1 MADKNNDPAHLETEA
16 TLKRMEAKIAKE
28 YKQAT
33 EEMQDKIDDYWS
45 RYKLKDQKWQEWV
58 ADGKKTADQYKKW
71 QQQQLMVGKSWESL
85 KDSLAQDM
93 HNANVIAKQ
102 IAQGYQPEI
111 FANNF
116 NYAVYESEVGAKVNT
131 SFTLYDKNTVNR
143 LLEDDPDFIPPMGRK
158 AKDNIAKGLDIP
170 WNKKQVQ
177 SAMVQ
182 GMLQGESIPQLSKRI
197 ATTVG
202 EKNYKSAIRNARTM
216 TTGVQNA
223 GRMEGYKRSV
233 EMGIDMEVEWNAVKD
248 NRTRHEHRQLDGQR
262 QPVGQ
267 PFEVHGIKIE
277 YAGDPHAPAHMIYN
291 CRCTLRGIVAGLE
304 PRARKYRDDSMI
316 DGMSYNE
323 WKAQKKSKSNPI
335 TLPEEKGEAIARKY
349 RREYA
354 GGGSGKKSTKNVTQT
369 VKPESELYK
378 NIKSGIEANN
388 IQYKSVEKLSKPLTE
403 EEIIKRL
410 AGGDMTKGSCSSL
423 SYAYIANKQGYD
435 VLDFRGG
442 SSRDFFAHMKNIS
455 QVNKLDGLDTQTF
468 FLEKESTELP
478 KILESMNLPF
488 GKEYKLNCG
497 KHAAI
502 IRNTENGFE
511 YLELQSQ
518 TKSGWKSFTQ
528 KETLVRVKDNDG
540 SSHYE
545 TKDVKCKMSE
555 TLESRF
561 GCRKTKSNTPNIG
574 DDGKLLMQDGLIVYG
589 ERVELT
595 SVDSFKDNDE
605 FIKLMGYI
613 NTDPT
618 KQMKGDKGGER

>member
-45 RYKLKDQKWQEWV
+45 RYKLKDQKWQECV
-58 ADGKKTADQYKKW
+58 ADGKKTAKEYQIW

-93 HNANVIAKQ
+93 HNANVLAKE

-116 NYAVYESEVGAKVNT
+116 NYAMYEIETSAKVRIDN
-131 SFTLYDKNTVNR
+131 FTLYDRDTVNR
-143 LLEDDPDFIPPMGRK
+143 LLSDDPDFIPPMGRK

-170 WNKKQVQ
+170 WNKQQVQ

-182 GMLQGESIPQLSKRI
+182 GILQGESIPQLSKRI

-223 GRMEGYKRSV
+223 GRIESYKRAE
-233 EMGIDMEVEWNAVKD
+233 EMGIDMEVEWRATLD

-262 QPVGQ
+262 QPVGE

-335 TLPEEKGEAIARKY
+335 TLQEEKGKAIAEKY
-349 RREYA
+349 R
-354 GGGSGKKSTKNVTQT
+354 
-369 VKPESELYK
+369 
-378 NIKSGIEANN
+378 
-388 IQYKSVEKLSKPLTE
+388 
-403 EEIIKRL
+403 
-410 AGGDMTKGSCSSL
+410 
-423 SYAYIANKQGYD
+423 
-435 VLDFRGG
+435 
-442 SSRDFFAHMKNIS
+442 
-455 QVNKLDGLDTQTF
+455 
-468 FLEKESTELP
+468 
-478 KILESMNLPF
+478 
-488 GKEYKLNCG
+488 KEY
-497 KHAAI
+497 
-502 IRNTENGFE
+502 R
-511 YLELQSQ
+511 
-518 TKSGWKSFTQ
+518 
-528 KETLVRVKDNDG
+528 
-540 SSHYE
+540 
-545 TKDVKCKMSE
+545 
-555 TLESRF
+555 
-561 GCRKTKSNTPNIG
+561 RK
-574 DDGKLLMQDGLIVYG
+574 
-589 ERVELT
+589 
-595 SVDSFKDNDE
+595 
-605 FIKLMGYI
+605 
-613 NTDPT
+613 
-618 KQMKGDKGGER
+618 

>member
-58 ADGKKTADQYKKW
+58 ADGKKTSKEYQMW

-93 HNANVIAKQ
+93 HNANVIAKE
-102 IAQGYQPEI
+102 ITQGYQPDI

-116 NYAVYESEVGAKVNT
+116 NYGMYEIETSAKVRIDN
-131 SFTLYDKNTVNR
+131 FTLYDRNTVNR

-170 WNKKQVQ
+170 WNKQQVQ

-182 GMLQGESIPQLSKRI
+182 GILQGESIPQLSKRI

-223 GRMEGYKRSV
+223 GRIESYKRAE
-233 EMGIDMEVEWNAVKD
+233 EMGIDMEVEWRATLD

-262 QPVGQ
+262 QPVGE

-291 CRCTLRGIVAGLE
+291 CRCTLRGIVSGLE

-335 TLPEEKGEAIARKY
+335 TLQEEKGEAIARKY

-354 GGGSGKKSTKNVTQT
+354 GGGSGKRSTNRIPQPVNETKQQQTNAFNIPKHSENFVPAKTSQEAEEYAKQFVSGGFNLTGKSI
-369 VKPESELYK
+369 SYK
-378 NIKSGIEANN
+378 NMDVEVANRVNERLAVIYENFNIDKLSSIEAFGKGNKKVYEQNKDAPFFTSNFGNLGINSTIVKDSKTIEKYISDGNKDFEFVMNN
-388 IQYKSVEKLSKPLTE
+388 MDKLSGKQLELAKTYQKAGRTLVGNSVEDMVTH
-403 EEIIKRL
+403 EIGHHI
-410 AGGDMTKGSCSSL
+410 
-423 SYAYIANKQGYD
+423 SYMQ
-435 VLDFRGG
+435 
-442 SSRDFFAHMKNIS
+442 S
-455 QVNKLDGLDTQTF
+455 VNK
-468 FLEKESTELP
+468 EL
-478 KILESMNLPF
+478 
-488 GKEYKLNCG
+488 
-497 KHAAI
+497 A
-502 IRNTENGFE
+502 
-511 YLELQSQ
+511 ELQKTDWKQ
-518 TKSGWKSFTQ
+518 YANELSGYANHSFG
-528 KETLVRVKDNDG
+528 EYVA
-540 SSHYE
+540 
-545 TKDVKCKMSE
+545 
-555 TLESRF
+555 ESF
-561 GCRKTKSNTPNIG
+561 NAYFNGEHDKLQPELISIFDKLRK
-574 DDGKLLMQDGLIVYG
+574 
-589 ERVELT
+589 
-595 SVDSFKDNDE
+595 
-605 FIKLMGYI
+605 
-613 NTDPT
+613 
-618 KQMKGDKGGER
+618 

>member
-1 MADKNNDPAHLETEA
+1 MADKNIDPAHLETEA

-58 ADGKKTADQYKKW
+58 ADGKKTADQYRKW
-71 QQQQLMVGKSWESL
+71 QEQQLMVGKSWESL

-182 GMLQGESIPQLSKRI
+182 GILQGESIPQLSKRI

-262 QPVGQ
+262 QQVGQ

-354 GGGSGKKSTKNVTQT
+354 GGGSGKKSTNRIPQPVNETKQQQTNAFNIPKHSENFVPAKTSKEAEEYAKQFVSGGFNLTGKSISYKNMDVEVANRVNERLAVIYENFNIDKLSSIEAFGKGNKKVYEQNKDAPFFTSNFGNLGINSTIVKDSKTIEKYISDGNKDFEFVMNNMDKLSGKQLELAKTYQKAGRTLVGNSVEDMVTHEIGHHISYMQSVNKELAELQKT
-369 VKPESELYK
+369 DWKQYASEL
-378 NIKSGIEANN
+378 SGYANHSFGEYVAESFN
-388 IQYKSVEKLSKPLTE
+388 
-403 EEIIKRL
+403 
-410 AGGDMTKGSCSSL
+410 
-423 SYAYIANKQGYD
+423 AY
-435 VLDFRGG
+435 F
-442 SSRDFFAHMKNIS
+442 
-455 QVNKLDGLDTQTF
+455 
-468 FLEKESTELP
+468 
-478 KILESMNLPF
+478 
-488 GKEYKLNCG
+488 
-497 KHAAI
+497 
-502 IRNTENGFE
+502 NGE
-511 YLELQSQ
+511 
-518 TKSGWKSFTQ
+518 
-528 KETLVRVKDNDG
+528 
-540 SSHYE
+540 H
-545 TKDVKCKMSE
+545 
-555 TLESRF
+555 
-561 GCRKTKSNTPNIG
+561 
-574 DDGKLLMQDGLIVYG
+574 GKLQPELI
-589 ERVELT
+589 
-595 SVDSFKDNDE
+595 SIFD
-605 FIKLMGYI
+605 KLR
-613 NTDPT
+613 
-618 KQMKGDKGGER
+618 K

>member
-58 ADGKKTADQYKKW
+58 ADGKKTADQYRKW

-93 HNANVIAKQ
+93 HNANVIAKE

-116 NYAVYESEVGAKVNT
+116 NYGMYEVETSAKVRIDN
-131 SFTLYDKNTVNR
+131 FTLYDRNTVNR
-143 LLEDDPDFIPPMGRK
+143 LLSDDPDFIPPMGKK

-170 WNKKQVQ
+170 WNKQQVQ

-182 GMLQGESIPQLSKRI
+182 GILQGESIPQLSKRI

-223 GRMEGYKRSV
+223 GRIESYKRAE
-233 EMGIDMEVEWNAVKD
+233 EMGIDMEVEWRATLD

-277 YAGDPHAPAHMIYN
+277 YAGDPHAPASMIYN
-291 CRCTLRGIVAGLE
+291 CRCTLRGIVSGLE

-335 TLPEEKGEAIARKY
+335 TLQEEKGEAIARKY

-354 GGGSGKKSTKNVTQT
+354 GGGSGKKSTNRIPQPVNETKQQTNAFNIPKHSEAFVPAKTSQEAEEYAKQFVRGGFNLTGKSISYKNMDVEVANKVNERLAVIYENFNIDKLSSIEAFGKGNKKVYEQNKDAPFFTSNFGNLGINSTIVKDSKTIEKYISDGNKDFEFVMNNMDKLSGKQLELAKTYQKAGRTLVGNSVEDMVTHEIGHHISYMQSVNKELAELQKT
-369 VKPESELYK
+369 DWKQYASEL
-378 NIKSGIEANN
+378 SGYANHSFGEYVAESFN
-388 IQYKSVEKLSKPLTE
+388 AYFNGEHDKLQPEL
-403 EEIIKRL
+403 
-410 AGGDMTKGSCSSL
+410 
-423 SYAYIANKQGYD
+423 
-435 VLDFRGG
+435 
-442 SSRDFFAHMKNIS
+442 IS
-455 QVNKLDGLDTQTF
+455 IFDKL
-468 FLEKESTELP
+468 
-478 KILESMNLPF
+478 
-488 GKEYKLNCG
+488 
-497 KHAAI
+497 
-502 IRNTENGFE
+502 
-511 YLELQSQ
+511 
-518 TKSGWKSFTQ
+518 
-528 KETLVRVKDNDG
+528 
-540 SSHYE
+540 
-545 TKDVKCKMSE
+545 
-555 TLESRF
+555 
-561 GCRKTKSNTPNIG
+561 RK
-574 DDGKLLMQDGLIVYG
+574 
-589 ERVELT
+589 
-595 SVDSFKDNDE
+595 
-605 FIKLMGYI
+605 
-613 NTDPT
+613 
-618 KQMKGDKGGER
+618 

>member
-1 MADKNNDPAHLETEA
+1 
-16 TLKRMEAKIAKE
+16 ME
-28 YKQAT
+28 
-33 EEMQDKIDDYWS
+33 
-45 RYKLKDQKWQEWV
+45 
-58 ADGKKTADQYKKW
+58 
-71 QQQQLMVGKSWESL
+71 
-85 KDSLAQDM
+85 
-93 HNANVIAKQ
+93 
-102 IAQGYQPEI
+102 
-111 FANNF
+111 
-116 NYAVYESEVGAKVNT
+116 
-131 SFTLYDKNTVNR
+131 YDRNTVNR
-143 LLEDDPDFIPPMGRK
+143 LLSDDPDFIPPMGKK

-170 WNKKQVQ
+170 WNKQQVQ

-182 GMLQGESIPQLSKRI
+182 GIMQGESIPQLSKRI

-223 GRMEGYKRSV
+223 GRIESYKRAE
-233 EMGIDMEVEWNAVKD
+233 EMGIEMEVEWRATLD

-262 QPVGQ
+262 QPVGE

-291 CRCTLRGIVAGLE
+291 CRCTLRGIVSGLE

-335 TLPEEKGEAIARKY
+335 TLQEEKGEAIARKY

-369 VKPESELYK
+369 VKPESERYK
-378 NIKSGIEANN
+378 NLKQSLDSSNV
-388 IQYKSVEKLSKPLTE
+388 QYKEVEKLSKPLTE
-403 EEIIKRL
+403 EEIINRL

-442 SSRDFFAHMKNIS
+442 NS
-455 QVNKLDGLDTQTF
+455 QTF
-468 FLEKESTELP
+468 FSLRSNTIQINRLDGIESQTFFTQKESTEVP
-478 KILESMNLPF
+478 KILKSLDLPF
-488 GKEYKLNCG
+488 GKEYRLSCG
-497 KHAAI
+497 RHAAI
-502 IRNTENGFE
+502 IRNTEKGFE
-511 YLELQSQ
+511 YLELQSPNEN
-518 TKSGWKSFTQ
+518 GWTSFEGEKTRLIPKGIVDGKFVYDKKTIKVSM
-528 KETLVRVKDNDG
+528 KETLEN
-540 SSHYE
+540 
-545 TKDVKCKMSE
+545 
-555 TLESRF
+555 RF
-561 GCRKTKSNTPNIG
+561 GCRKTKSDRPNIG
-574 DDGKLLMQDGLIVYG
+574 EDGMIVYG

-613 NTDPT
+613 NTDPS
-618 KQMKGDKGGER
+618 KQKKGDRGGKK